1 MTRVLSALLPLVLAV
16 AVAGCTAGSGA
27 VGAVAPSG
35 VDSCAALP
43 APSSD
48 GPADG
53 AGRPLP
59 ELTLACF
66 SGGRTVQLGQLRGPM
81 VVNLW
86 ASWCGPCR
94 TELPAFQ
101 RYADRT
107 QGLVT
112 VLGVDTADTRT
123 GGISIIEDFDLTFPM
138 LVDEK
143 ATLQAALGRS
153 ALPVTLFVDRAG
165 RIAYLYNSTALDE
178 ETLELLVEQ
187 HLGIV
192 VPRQ

>member
-1 MTRVLSALLPLVLAV
+1 MTRVLAALLLTLAL
-16 AVAGCTAGSGA
+16 AGCGDGS
-27 VGAVAPSG
+27 VDAVAPSG
-35 VDSCAALP
+35 VDSCASLP
-43 APSSD
+43 APAS
-48 GPADG
+48 GRPADG

-59 ELTLACF
+59 ELTLPCF
-66 SGGRTVQLGQLRGPM
+66 SGGRTVQLGQLRGPL

-107 QGLVT
+107 RGLVT
-112 VLGVDTADTRT
+112 VLGVDTADTWT
-123 GGISIIEDFDLTFPM
+123 GGTSIIEDFDLTFPN

-143 ATLQAALGRS
+143 AALQAALGRS

-187 HLGIV
+187 HLGVV